1 MFTISKLI
9 GCKPK
14 PYQNPVKVKI
24 CAIGIPETYTTAA
37 GQKKMSTVIGLAD
50 KENTIKA
57 VLYDQDKLEH
67 LRLMDTVMIMNY
79 VLKSDPE
86 PIIVLTKVT
95 KIMKT
100 SNIDVPADIAR
111 KAHLIS
117 NPPPA
122 SMVTLKDAKTSP
134 AKTMIS
140 VKGRVTSVS

>member
-14 PYQNPVKVKI
+14 PYQNPIKVKI
-24 CAIGIPETYTTAA
+24 CAIGIPETTAT
-37 GQKKMSTVIGLAD
+37 GQKKMSTVLGLAD

-57 VLYDQDKLEH
+57 VLYEQDKLEH

-79 VLKSDPE
+79 VLKLDPE